1 MLQVGP
7 NAFQLLEGFRFQRPP
22 GSSPRILTVPAHDL
36 TGLPIGAN
44 QTDLASV
51 PWFLWWFVS
60 SYGQHTKAALL
71 HDHLLTD
78 PAFDRIEADLVFREA
93 LTDSGVSWVRRWVMW
108 AGVTIGT
115 MWDQRR
121 LQAVLLFVHLVLVLG
136 LAGMWLVDIDPG
148 FLPIGRVPGWWVL
161 VVASTGVVWGML
173 WPWSVAAAVLLGPP
187 TVLVGMAVAVV
198 YAVELLGSVV
208 SSIRG
213 DGFEMPKSVPYRHDR
228 DQT

>member
-1 MLQVGP
+1 M
-7 NAFQLLEGFRFQRPP
+7 
-22 GSSPRILTVPAHDL
+22 
-36 TGLPIGAN
+36 
-44 QTDLASV
+44 
-51 PWFLWWFVS
+51 
-60 SYGQHTKAALL
+60 
-71 HDHLLTD
+71 
-78 PAFDRIEADLVFREA
+78 
-93 LTDSGVSWVRRWVMW
+93 MW

-148 FLPIGRVPGWWVL
+148 FLPIGRVSGWWVL

-187 TVLVGMAVAVV
+187 TVLVGMAVVVV

-213 DGFEMPKSVPYRHDR
+213 GGFEMPKSVPYRHDR